1 MPLTLRTYC
10 TAAARISSCVVGG
23 SKLWSVRILRHM
35 AEVIADADLAALVA
49 EAERR
54 YVEANP
60 ESRRLHGERARVMPG
75 GNTRTVLHVPPFPLT
90 IVSGD
95 DARLTDADGHVYL
108 DFLGEYT
115 AGLYGHSHPV
125 ILEAIRDALADGLVF
140 GAPNRHELALAQAI
154 CARFPSLELVRFCN
168 SGTEANLFALSL
180 ARVATGKQKIMVFE
194 GGYHGGVF
202 YFVSAEGS
210 PINAPFPFV
219 VAPYNDEET
228 ATSLIAEHAHELAAV
243 LVDPLQGSAGA
254 IPGEPA
260 FLQALRDATS
270 AHGVL
275 LVFDEIMT
283 SRLSTGGLQL
293 TLGITPDLTTLGKY
307 LGGGLAFGAFGGRAD
322 LMSRFDPARP
332 DALPHA
338 GTFNNAVLTMA
349 AGVAGLTRVYTAAEV
364 QRLNG
369 LGDRLRDRLNA
380 FAARE
385 ELAFVATGYGSLVGL
400 HFARGPV
407 RRISDLPAADELRTL
422 LHLHLLERGYS
433 YARRGFIALSLPL
446 GEGEI
451 GGFAAA
457 VEEFLDA
464 HRHCVS
470 PPGHVSESR

>member
-1 MPLTLRTYC
+1 
-10 TAAARISSCVVGG
+10 
-23 SKLWSVRILRHM
+23 M

-60 ESRRLHGERARVMPG
+60 ESRRLHAERARVMPG
-75 GNTRTVLHVPPFPLT
+75 GNTRTVLHVAPFPLT
-90 IVSGD
+90 IVRGEG
-95 DARLTDADGHVYL
+95 ARLTDADGHVYL

-125 ILEAIRDALADGLVF
+125 IVQAIADALADGLVF
-140 GAPNRHELALAQAI
+140 GAPNRYELALAEAL

-180 ARVATGKQKIMVFE
+180 ARVVTGKPAIMVFE

-210 PINAPFPFV
+210 PINAPFPFLV
-219 VAPYNDEET
+219 GRYNDAEA
-228 ATSLIAEHAHELAAV
+228 ATRLIAEHAHELAAV

-260 FLQALRDATS
+260 FLRALRDATS
-270 AHGVL
+270 AYGVL

-322 LMSRFDPARP
+322 LMSRFDPGRP

-349 AGVAGLTRVYTAAEV
+349 AGVAGLIRVYTDEEV
-364 QRLNG
+364 RRLNG

-380 FAARE
+380 FAARD

-400 HFARGPV
+400 HFTRGPV

-446 GEGEI
+446 GEEEI
-451 GGFAAA
+451 DGFAAA
-457 VEEFLDA
+457 VEEFLGA
-464 HRHCVS
+464 HAVLARLA
-470 PPGHVSESR
+470 